1 MTLFVFDF
9 PGIKTYTVFAPTD
22 EAFGKLSAE
31 ELTNLVTNKDQAEKL
46 VTKHLVPG
54 SLFSAGMRFYQI
66 KDSMATGS
74 PLTLQKTNG
83 KVKVNDGNV
92 ISSNIPATNGVIH
105 AIDLLL

>member
-1 MTLFVFDF
+1 MRSLFA
-9 PGIKTYTVFAPTD
+9 GIKTYTVFAPTD
-22 EAFGKLSAE
+22 EAFAKMSPE
-31 ELTNLVTNKDQAEKL
+31 ELTNLVTNKDLAEKL
-46 VTKHLVPG
+46 VTKHLVQG

-66 KDSMATGS
+66 KDSMASGF

-92 ISSNIPATNGVIH
+92 VSSNIPATNGVIH